1 MHEPPVPDPA
11 TVAITSIGKSIP
23 TSDWL
28 MRSPTLGVE
37 GSIFAI
43 LKSLAPVNP
52 LNSILISD

>member
-1 MHEPPVPDPA
+1 
-11 TVAITSIGKSIP
+11 
-23 TSDWL
+23 
-28 MRSPTLGVE
+28 MRSSTFGVE